1 MNDGTF
7 FGFQMMMMGN
17 KRKLKLLSNGG
28 RGKNLNLLL
37 GYGQIDRQQEVCQEG
52 LYTRPDGGLDEDYKY
67 KFHSRF

>member
-28 RGKNLNLLL
+28 RGKNLKWFA
-37 GYGQIDRQQEVCQEG
+37 GRWADRETAGGVPRGFIYASRWWPGQKIINI
-52 LYTRPDGGLDEDYKY
+52 
-67 KFHSRF
+67 